1 MLDEGTRAAI
11 LALRERGHGPTA
23 IAMTLNVSKGAV
35 KEVLRRGTAEV
46 PRIVRAEKAEPY
58 RDEILEQYKNCKGN
72 LVRVHEEIVAQGAKL
87 SYQALTAFCR
97 RHGIGHEPKEPAG
110 QYHFLPGQEMQHD
123 TSPHVAVI
131 GGRKRRVQTASLVL
145 CFSRMRFIQMYP
157 TFNRF
162 WCKVF
167 LTAAIQY
174 FGGACAICMI
184 DNTSVIVLRGTG
196 ANMVPVP
203 EMEAF
208 GQRFDFEF
216 AAHEKGDA
224 NRSAHVE
231 VGFNHVDNNFLAGRE
246 FDDWSHINRK
256 AVAWCDQTNAVFSRK
271 LHASRLELFATERVH
286 LKPLPIWIP
295 QVYTLHHR
303 IVDIEGYVSVHTNRY
318 TVPYQLIGRRVEVR
332 ETQDRIE
339 VYDGPRKV
347 AEHDKVIDAR
357 GARVCKKEHRPPRG
371 QGRSSATPCPE
382 EQALLS
388 AEPQLSGYVAS
399 IKKKAK
405 GRGVLPLR
413 KLLSLMREYPRA
425 PFLEAVRN
433 AEHYGLYD
441 LDRLERMVLRNIAHE
456 YFVLPIERQDS
467 DNDTEGN
474 DDR

>member
-1 MLDEGTRAAI
+1 MLDESTRAAI
-11 LALRERGHGPTA
+11 LALHERGHGA
-23 IAMTLNVSKGAV
+23 KSIAMTLHVSRWAV
-35 KEVLRRGTAEV
+35 KEVLRLGTAQV
-46 PRIVRAEKAEPY
+46 PLLKRAEKAEPY
-58 RDEILEQYKNCKGN
+58 RDEILEQYTNCKGN
-72 LVRVHEEIVAQGAKL
+72 LVRVHEEIVAQGADL

-97 RHGIGHEPKEPAG
+97 RHGIGHEPKKPAG

-131 GGRKRRVQTASLVL
+131 GGKKRRVQTASLVL
-145 CFSRMRFIQMYP
+145 CFSRMRFIQLYP

-174 FGGACAICMI
+174 FGGACGICMI

-196 ANMVPVP
+196 AEMVPVP

-208 GQRFDFEF
+208 GQRFGFEF

-231 VGFNHVDNNFLAGRE
+231 VGFDHVDNNFLAGRE
-246 FDDWSHINRK
+246 FDDWAHANRE
-256 AVAWCDQTNAVFSRK
+256 AVAWCDRTNAAFSRK
-271 LHASRLELFATERVH
+271 LHASRRELFATEQVC
-286 LKPLPIWIP
+286 LEPLPIWIP
-295 QVYTLHHR
+295 QVYTLHQR
-303 IVDIEGYVSVHTNRY
+303 IVDIEGYVTVHTNRY
-318 TVPYQLIGRRVEVR
+318 TVPYPLISRRVEVR

-357 GARVCKKEHRPPRG
+357 GARVLCKEHRPPRG

-388 AEPQLSGYVAS
+388 AEPGLADYVAAL
-399 IKKKAK
+399 KKKAK

-413 KLLSLMREYPRA
+413 KLLSQMREYPRA
-425 PFLEAVRN
+425 PFLEAVRK
-433 AEHYGLYD
+433 AAHYGMYD
-441 LDRLERMVLRNIAHE
+441 LDRIERMVLRNIARE
-456 YFVLPIERQDS
+456 YFVLPIEQQSS
-467 DNDTEGN
+467 DNDTDGGK
-474 DDR
+474 R

>member
-1 MLDEGTRAAI
+1 MLDESTRAAI
-11 LALRERGHGPTA
+11 LALHERGHGA
-23 IAMTLNVSKGAV
+23 KSIAMTLHVSRWAV
-35 KEVLRRGTAEV
+35 KEVLRLGTAQV
-46 PRIVRAEKAEPY
+46 PLLKRAEKAEPY
-58 RDEILEQYKNCKGN
+58 RDEILEQYTNCKGN
-72 LVRVHEEIVAQGAKL
+72 LVRVHEEIVAQGADL

-97 RHGIGHEPKEPAG
+97 RHGIGHEPKKPAG

-131 GGRKRRVQTASLVL
+131 GGKKRRVQTASLVL
-145 CFSRMRFIQMYP
+145 CFSRMRFIQLYP

-196 ANMVPVP
+196 AEMVPVP

-208 GQRFDFEF
+208 GQRFGFEF

-231 VGFNHVDNNFLAGRE
+231 VGFDHVDNNFLAGRE
-246 FDDWSHINRK
+246 FDDWAHANRE
-256 AVAWCDQTNAVFSRK
+256 AVAWCDRTNAAFSRK
-271 LHASRLELFATERVH
+271 LHASRRELFATEQVC
-286 LKPLPIWIP
+286 LEPLPIWIP
-295 QVYTLHHR
+295 QVYTLHQR
-303 IVDIEGYVSVHTNRY
+303 IVDIEGYVTVHTNRY
-318 TVPYQLIGRRVEVR
+318 TVPYPLISRRVEVR

-357 GARVCKKEHRPPRG
+357 GARVLCKEHRPPRG

-388 AEPQLSGYVAS
+388 AEPGLADYVAAL
-399 IKKKAK
+399 KKKAK

-413 KLLSLMREYPRA
+413 KLLSQMREYPRA
-425 PFLEAVRN
+425 PFLEAVRK
-433 AEHYGLYD
+433 AAHYGMYD
-441 LDRLERMVLRNIAHE
+441 LDRIERMVLRNIARE
-456 YFVLPIERQDS
+456 YFVLPIEQQSS
-467 DNDTEGN
+467 DNDTDGGK
-474 DDR
+474 R